1 MKLLWRRQHTG
12 MVPRSL
18 SLGVH
23 NQYDTLPVNEGVVV
37 NTMDFKPLVRLFH
50 MTQVIRWRPPIC
62 WFWVIQKRY
71 PLGWF
76 WTKVNSLPSWRER
89 LEVIKIALLWT
100 SKLLCCKV
108 LKEGTT
114 WQGPEGR
121 VWLTVSKA
129 RIWDLIPTS
138 AREWMLPIIWKVCKQ
153 VLP

>member
-1 MKLLWRRQHTG
+1 MEAPNLL
-12 MVPRSL
+12 VL
-18 SLGVH
+18 S
-23 NQYDTLPVNEGVVV
+23 YS
-37 NTMDFKPLVRLFH
+37 
-50 MTQVIRWRPPIC
+50 
-62 WFWVIQKRY
+62 KRY

-108 LKEGTT
+108 LMEGTT

-153 VLP
+153 VLPLLNLHMKIRPTDTSILALWNPEWIIQLKHARCLVHQICEIINVGLL